1 MISSVAD
8 KFDEIMVIPAGQ
20 PWMKSAGT
28 SASPEARLEM
38 CVAAL
43 EDLPDELQAKVSVN
57 DVEVIRKGQTYT
69 IETINQL
76 RAFYPKD
83 EFVLILGTDAAA
95 QIDKWYRADSLK
107 RQVQFLVVRRPGEEK
122 SEFPE
127 LKIDA
132 LDISS
137 TKVREALEEGKSVD
151 EYLSPSVIRYIKEHG
166 LYGSKR

>member
-1 MISSVAD
+1 
-8 KFDEIMVIPAGQ
+8 MVIPAGT

-28 SASPEARLEM
+28 SASGEDRLNM

-43 EDLPDELQAKVSVN
+43 DDLPEVLQEKVSVS
-57 DVEVIRKGQTYT
+57 DIEVRRKGQTYT

-83 EFVLILGTDAAA
+83 EFVLIVGSDAAA
-95 QIDKWYRADSLK
+95 SFDKWYRADSLK
-107 RQVQFLVVRRPGEEK
+107 RQVEFLVVKRPGDEK

-127 LKIDA
+127 TKIDA

-137 TKVREALEEGKSVD
+137 TQIREALESGQKVD
-151 EYLSPSVIRYIKEHG
+151 QYLSPSVVAYIKEHR
-166 LYGSKR
+166 LYGSK